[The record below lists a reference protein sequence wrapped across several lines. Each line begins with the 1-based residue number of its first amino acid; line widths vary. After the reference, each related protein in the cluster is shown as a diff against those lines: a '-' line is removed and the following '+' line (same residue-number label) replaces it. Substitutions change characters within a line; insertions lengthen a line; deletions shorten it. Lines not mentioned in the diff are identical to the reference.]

1 MGLTEQV
8 NALLKSL
15 RKKDEEI
22 IKLKR
27 GIAHVKLLQ
36 LDIGLIQR
44 NKRRAYKERYN
55 KLKQIVESVLTEIQ
69 DI

>member
-1 MGLTEQV
+1 MGLVEQV

-15 RKKDEEI
+15 REKDEEI
-22 IKLKR
+22 TKLKKVV
-27 GIAHVKLLQ
+27 AYVYPLHFNLKTLQ
-36 LDIGLIQR
+36 K

-55 KLKQIVESVLTEIQ
+55 KLVQMVEAVLIKIR